1 MIKCFQN
8 VHHHELNPIT
18 SRLSLVGSR
27 TIAGIV
33 ICIVIDVDC
42 REGDATSLVGAFLAS
57 FLSRKG
63 NWSDT
68 NYDKYN
74 ESN

>member
-42 REGDATSLVGAFLAS
+42 GDVTWSVGAFLTS
-57 FLSRKG
+57 FLSGRG